1 MNNLSNNPTPSGK
14 ASHPPEEPQHKTLN
28 DLFLKTKTLPS
39 IYYMPLTESQVAE
52 KLNKG
57 HHHLSA
63 HLNK

>member
-1 MNNLSNNPTPSGK
+1 MNNLSNNPTPPGK
-14 ASHPPEEPQHKTLN
+14 TSLPPEEPQHKTLN